1 LTMIASASDLDSII
15 CSCFE
20 NPDSV
25 SDLTDF
31 DAAFRPYVMA
41 ILNSMYRGDPG
52 LIEDSYQSAFIKFI
66 KIFRAGAK
74 ANTNYIRYFI
84 AVAKNCLIDEVR
96 RLRKYVP
103 IDEIF
108 GADLSG
114 LSASTHSDSDT
125 HLMILQ
131 GMELLPRR
139 CQYILESYYIA
150 EMPPADLAKSLGIG
164 EGSVYMA
171 VKRCREELAVVLNS
185 PVRN

>member
-1 LTMIASASDLDSII
+1 MIASAADLDSII
-15 CSCFE
+15 SSCFE
-20 NPDSV
+20 HPDSV
-25 SDLTDF
+25 SDLTAF

-66 KIFRAGAK
+66 QIFRAGSK

-96 RLRKYVP
+96 RMRRYVP

-114 LSASTHSDSDT
+114 MAVSEPGDSDA

-150 EMPPADLAKSLGIG
+150 EMPPAELAKSLGIG
-164 EGSVYMA
+164 ENSVYMA
-171 VKRCREELAVVLNS
+171 IKRCREELAGVLNS